1 MWTYTFTYEIDGV
14 ETVWTVET
22 EPKSTVELIEL
33 FDNNEDIP
41 NGIQCK
47 IDGVAI

>member
-14 ETVWTVET
+14 ETSWVVQAPAKTATELVEM
-22 EPKSTVELIEL
+22 
-33 FDNNEDIP
+33 FDNNSDIP